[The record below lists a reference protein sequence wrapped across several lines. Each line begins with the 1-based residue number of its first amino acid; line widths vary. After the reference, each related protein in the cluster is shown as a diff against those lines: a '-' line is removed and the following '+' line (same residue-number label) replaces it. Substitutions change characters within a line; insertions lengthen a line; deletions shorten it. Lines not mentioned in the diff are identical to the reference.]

1 MVIPTRNFKTATL
14 QRLEKSKSTLTGAE
28 VEAWSDVIDF
38 QISITKIKSTLMVD
52 KVRKIVETY
61 RGLTKCNLLKAD
73 TTRIIIKSTNECYR
87 VTDVTPSLW
96 NNIDLER
103 VETF

>member
-1 MVIPTRNFKTATL
+1 MIRTFEIATL
-14 QRLEKSKSTLTGAE
+14 QKLEKSKSTLTGAE
-28 VEAWSDVIDF
+28 VETWSDVIDF

-52 KVRKIVETY
+52 KVRKIVKTY
-61 RGLTKCNLLKAD
+61 KGLTKCNLLKAD

>member
-1 MVIPTRNFKTATL
+1 MVVPTRNFKTATL
-14 QRLEKSKSTLTGAE
+14 QKLKKSKSTLTGAE
-28 VEAWSDVIDF
+28 VEAWSDIIDF

-52 KVRKIVETY
+52 KVRKIIETY
-61 RGLTKCNLLKAD
+61 KGLTKCNLLEAD

-96 NNIDLER
+96 NNIDLEK
-103 VETF
+103 VDVF